1 MKKLLNLIFFVFIV
15 FIFTS
20 KLFAS
25 EEKIKIGLLLPLI
38 GQNQEI
44 GKSVLRSVNLAINKI
59 NDPIIEIYPK
69 NNFDNP
75 DDNIK
80 AAQELYDQG
89 VRIFIGPIF
98 DKNIKN
104 LEKFS
109 DAIFITFSNKN
120 KAIQKNLIYA
130 GVNATSQMATIKK
143 FLEDNDIKKTICL
156 IPETDFKEEIK
167 KGISQTKIN
176 LKKVFYYDTKP
187 TEITKRIEKI
197 TRYDVRKQNLLDE
210 IKRVES
216 SDDPNKEKKIKNLEK
231 KDTLGKLGFD
241 SVIISDFDESLK
253 SVITSLIYTD
263 VSTKRVHFITLNQW
277 FDDSLLKEESSQNI
291 YFPSINKKNYD
302 SFSNL
307 FFKKFNSF
315 PNQISFLSYDLIGL
329 VYYLTKKNSLEN
341 IEKIFNQKNVFKG
354 KTGIFEIKDKKIS
367 HVLNFYKVENG
378 KFKEIF

>member
-1 MKKLLNLIFFVFIV
+1 MKKLLNLIFFISIT

-20 KLFAS
+20 KLFAIV
-25 EEKIKIGLLLPLI
+25 EKIKIGLLLPLD
-38 GQNQEI
+38 GQNYNI
-44 GKSVLRSVNLAINKI
+44 GKSVLRAVNLAVNKI
-59 NDPIIEIYPK
+59 DDPILEVFPK

-75 DDNIK
+75 EDNIK

-104 LEKFS
+104 LGKFD
-109 DAIFITFSNKN
+109 DAIFITFSNKDKN
-120 KAIQKNLIYA
+120 SQKNLIYA
-130 GVNATSQMATIKK
+130 GVNATSQIATIKK

-156 IPETDFKEEIK
+156 IPESDFKEEIK

-176 LKKVFYYDTKP
+176 LKKVFYYKTEP

-197 TRYDVRKQNLLDE
+197 TRYEVRKQNLLDE
-210 IKRVES
+210 IKRIEN

-231 KDTLGKLGFD
+231 KDTIGKLGFD

-263 VSTKRVHFITLNQW
+263 VSTKRVYFITLNQW
-277 FDDSLLKEESSQNI
+277 FDESLLKEDSSQNI

-315 PNQISFLSYDLIGL
+315 PNQISFLSYDLVGL
-329 VYYLTKKNSLEN
+329 VYYLSKKNNLEN
-341 IEKIFNQKNVFKG
+341 TNKIFDQKNIFKG

-367 HVLNFYKVENG
+367 HILNFYKVENG
-378 KFKEIF
+378 KFIKIF

>member
-15 FIFTS
+15 IIFTS

-25 EEKIKIGLLLPLI
+25 EEKIKIGLLLPLT

-59 NDPIIEIYPK
+59 DDPILEIYPK

-80 AAQELYDQG
+80 AAQELYNQG

-120 KAIQKNLIYA
+120 KTIQKNLIYA

-143 FLEDNDIKKTICL
+143 FLEDNDIKETICL
-156 IPETDFKEEIK
+156 IPEAEFKEEIK

-176 LKKVFYYDTKP
+176 LKKIFYYDTEP

-197 TRYDVRKQNLLDE
+197 TRYDVRKQNLIDE

-231 KDTLGKLGFD
+231 RDTLGKLGFD

-263 VSTKRVHFITLNQW
+263 VNTKRVHFITLNQW
-277 FDDSLLKEESSQNI
+277 FDDSLLKEDSSQNI

-302 SFSNL
+302 KFSNL
-307 FFKKFNSF
+307 FFEKFNSY
-315 PNQISFLSYDLIGL
+315 PNQISFLSYDLVGL
-329 VYYLTKKNSLEN
+329 VYYLTKKNSLDDVD
-341 IEKIFNQKNVFKG
+341 KIFNQKNVFKG
-354 KTGIFEIKDKKIS
+354 KTGIFEIKDKKIR
-367 HVLNFYKVENG
+367 HVLNFYKVEKG
-378 KFKEIF
+378 KFIKIF

>member
-1 MKKLLNLIFFVFIV
+1 MKKLLNLIFFVFTVCIV
-15 FIFTS
+15 TN
-20 KLFAS
+20 KLFAY
-25 EEKIKIGLLLPLI
+25 EEKIKIGLLLPLN

-59 NDPIIEIYPK
+59 DDPILEIYPK

-75 DDNIK
+75 DDNVK
-80 AAQELYDQG
+80 AAQELYNQG
-89 VRIFIGPIF
+89 VRIFIGPVF

-120 KAIQKNLIYA
+120 KSTQKNLIYA

-156 IPETDFKEEIK
+156 IPESDFKEEIK
-167 KGISQTKIN
+167 KGISQTEIN
-176 LKKVFYYDTKP
+176 LKKVYFYNTEP
-187 TEITKRIEKI
+187 TEITNRIEKI

-210 IKRVES
+210 IERVEN

-231 KDTLGKLGFD
+231 RDTLGKLGFD

-263 VSTKRVHFITLNQW
+263 VSTKRVYFITLNQW
-277 FDDSLLKEESSQNI
+277 FDESLLKEDSSQNI
-291 YFPSINKKNYD
+291 YFPSINKKNYEN
-302 SFSNL
+302 FSNL
-307 FFKKFNSF
+307 FFKRFNSY
-315 PNQISFLSYDLIGL
+315 PNQISFLSYDLVGL
-329 VYYLTKKNSLEN
+329 VYYLTKKNSLN
-341 IEKIFNQKNVFKG
+341 DLEKIFNQKNIFKG
-354 KTGIFEIKDKKIS
+354 KTGIFEIKNKKIN

-378 KFKEIF
+378 KFIKIF

>member
-1 MKKLLNLIFFVFIV
+1 MKKLLNIIFFVFIINVLSGKV
-15 FIFTS
+15 FAT
-20 KLFAS
+20 
-25 EEKIKIGLLLPLI
+25 EEKTKIGLLVPLD
-38 GQNQEI
+38 GQNQNV
-44 GKSVLRSVNLAINKI
+44 GKSVLRAVNLAINKI
-59 NDPIIEIYPK
+59 DDPSLEIYPK

-89 VRIFIGPIF
+89 IRIFIGPIF

-120 KAIQKNLIYA
+120 KRNHKNIIYA

-156 IPETDFKEEIK
+156 IPESDFKEEIK

-210 IKRVES
+210 IKRIEE
-216 SDDPNKEKKIKNLEK
+216 SDDPNKENKIKNLEK
-231 KDTLGKLGFD
+231 RDTLGKLGFD

-277 FDDSLLKEESSQNI
+277 FDESLLKEDSSENV

-302 SFSNL
+302 NFSSL
-307 FFKKFNSF
+307 FFKKFNSY
-315 PNQISFLSYDLIGL
+315 PNQISFLSYDLVGL
-329 VYYLTKKNSLEN
+329 VYYLTKKNSLDD
-341 IEKIFNQKNVFKG
+341 IDKIFNQKNIFKG
-354 KTGIFEIKDKKIS
+354 KTGIFEIKDKKIR
-367 HVLNFYKVENG
+367 HVLNFYKVEKG
-378 KFKEIF
+378 KFIKIF

>member
-1 MKKLLNLIFFVFIV
+1 MKKLLNLIFFVFTVCIV
-15 FIFTS
+15 TN
-20 KLFAS
+20 KLFAY
-25 EEKIKIGLLLPLI
+25 EEKIKIGLLLPLN

-59 NDPIIEIYPK
+59 DDPILEIYPK

-75 DDNIK
+75 DDNVK
-80 AAQELYDQG
+80 AAQELYNQG
-89 VRIFIGPIF
+89 VRIFIGPVF

-120 KAIQKNLIYA
+120 KSTQKNLIYA

-156 IPETDFKEEIK
+156 IPESDFKEEIK
-167 KGISQTKIN
+167 KGISQTEIN
-176 LKKVFYYDTKP
+176 LKKVYFYNTEP
-187 TEITKRIEKI
+187 TEITNRIEKI

-210 IKRVES
+210 IERVEN

-231 KDTLGKLGFD
+231 RDTLGKLGFD
-241 SVIISDFDESLK
+241 SIIISDFDESLK

-263 VSTKRVHFITLNQW
+263 VSTKRVYFITLNQW
-277 FDDSLLKEESSQNI
+277 FDESLLKEDSSQNI
-291 YFPSINKKNYD
+291 YFPSINKKNYEN
-302 SFSNL
+302 FSNL
-307 FFKKFNSF
+307 FFKKFNSY
-315 PNQISFLSYDLIGL
+315 PNQISFLSYDLVGL
-329 VYYLTKKNSLEN
+329 VYYLTKKNSLN
-341 IEKIFNQKNVFKG
+341 DLEKIFNQKNIFKG
-354 KTGIFEIKDKKIS
+354 KTGIFEIKNKKIN

-378 KFKEIF
+378 KFIKIF

>member
-1 MKKLLNLIFFVFIV
+1 MKKLFSLIFFVFIF
-15 FIFTS
+15 FILTS

-25 EEKIKIGLLLPLI
+25 ETKIKIGLLLPLN
-38 GQNQEI
+38 GQNQNI
-44 GKSVLRSVNLAINKI
+44 GKSVLRAVNLAINKI
-59 NDPIIEIYPK
+59 DDPILEIYPK

-75 DDNIK
+75 EDNIK
-80 AAQELYDQG
+80 AAEELYNQG

-98 DKNIKN
+98 DKNTEN
-104 LEKFS
+104 LDKLS
-109 DAIFITFSNKN
+109 DAIFITFSNKI
-120 KAIQKNLIYA
+120 KGAQKNLIYA
-130 GVNATSQMATIKK
+130 GVNAASQMATIKK

-156 IPETDFKEEIK
+156 IPNADFKEQIK
-167 KGISQTKIN
+167 KGISQTKIK
-176 LKKVFYYDTKP
+176 LEKVFYYDTEP

-197 TRYDVRKQNLLDE
+197 TKYDIRKQNLLDE
-210 IKRVES
+210 IKRVEN

-231 KDTLGKLGFD
+231 RDTLGKLGFD

-263 VSTKRVHFITLNQW
+263 VSTKKVHFITLNQW
-277 FDDSLLKEESSQNI
+277 FDDSLLKEDSSQNI

-302 SFSNL
+302 NFSNL
-307 FFKKFNSF
+307 FFKKFNSY

-329 VYYLTKKNSLEN
+329 VYFLTKKNSLEDV
-341 IEKIFNQKNVFKG
+341 EKIFDQKNTFKG

>member
-1 MKKLLNLIFFVFIV
+1 MKKLLNIIFFVFIIYVLSGKV
-15 FIFTS
+15 FAT
-20 KLFAS
+20 
-25 EEKIKIGLLLPLI
+25 EEKTKIGLLVPLD
-38 GQNQEI
+38 GQSQNI
-44 GKSVLRSVNLAINKI
+44 GKSVLRAVNLAINKI
-59 NDPIIEIYPK
+59 DDPSLEIYPK

-89 VRIFIGPIF
+89 IRIFIGPIF

-109 DAIFITFSNKN
+109 DAIFITFSNKSKRN
-120 KAIQKNLIYA
+120 KKNLIYA

-143 FLEDNDIKKTICL
+143 FLDDNDIKKTICL
-156 IPETDFKEEIK
+156 IPESDFKEEVK
-167 KGISQTKIN
+167 NGISQTKIN

-210 IKRVES
+210 IKRIED
-216 SDDPNKEKKIKNLEK
+216 SDDPNKENKIKNLEK
-231 KDTLGKLGFD
+231 RDTLGKLGFD

-277 FDDSLLKEESSQNI
+277 FDDSLLKEDSSQNI

-302 SFSNL
+302 NFSNL
-307 FFKKFNSF
+307 FFKKFKSY
-315 PNQISFLSYDLIGL
+315 PNQISFLSYDLVGL
-329 VYYLTKKNSLEN
+329 VYYLTKKNSLGDVD
-341 IEKIFNQKNVFKG
+341 KIFNQKNVFKG
-354 KTGIFEIKDKKIS
+354 KTGIFEIKDKKIR
-367 HVLNFYKVENG
+367 HVLNFYKVEKG
-378 KFKEIF
+378 KFIKIF

>member
-1 MKKLLNLIFFVFIV
+1 MKKLLNLIFFVFI
-15 FIFTS
+15 IFNFS
-20 KLFAS
+20 EKLFAS
-25 EEKIKIGLLLPLI
+25 EEKIKIGLLLPLN
-38 GQNQEI
+38 GQNQDI

-59 NDPIIEIYPK
+59 DDPFLQIFPK

-75 DDNIK
+75 DDNMK
-80 AAQELYDQG
+80 AAQELYNQG

-120 KAIQKNLIYA
+120 KTNQKNLIYA

-156 IPETDFKEEIK
+156 IPEADFKEEIK
-167 KGISQTKIN
+167 KGISQAKIN
-176 LKKVFYYDTKP
+176 LKKVFYYGTEP
-187 TEITKRIEKI
+187 TEITKRIEEI

-210 IKRVES
+210 IKRVEN

-231 KDTLGKLGFD
+231 RDTLGKLGFD

-263 VSTKRVHFITLNQW
+263 VNTKRVHFITLNQW
-277 FDDSLLKEESSQNI
+277 FDDSLLKEDSSQNI

-302 SFSNL
+302 NFSNL
-307 FFKKFNSF
+307 FFKKFNSY
-315 PNQISFLSYDLIGL
+315 PNQISFLSYDLVGL
-329 VYYLTKKNSLEN
+329 VYYLTKKNSLDDVD
-341 IEKIFNQKNVFKG
+341 KIFNQKNVFKG
-354 KTGIFEIKDKKIS
+354 KTGIFEIKDKRIS
-367 HVLNFYKVENG
+367 HILNFYKVEKG
-378 KFKEIF
+378 KFIKIF

>member
-1 MKKLLNLIFFVFIV
+1 MKKLLNLIFFALIV
-15 FIFTS
+15 FILNS

-25 EEKIKIGLLLPLI
+25 EQKIKIGLLLPLD
-38 GQNQEI
+38 GLNQEI

-59 NDPIIEIYPK
+59 DDPILEIYPK

-80 AAQELYDQG
+80 AAEELYNQG
-89 VRIFIGPIF
+89 IRIFIGPIF

-109 DAIFITFSNKN
+109 DAMFITFSNKN
-120 KAIQKNLIYA
+120 KNIQKNLIYA
-130 GVNATSQMATIKK
+130 GVNATSQIATIKK

-156 IPETDFKEEIK
+156 IPESDFKEEIR
-167 KGISQTKIN
+167 KGISQTEIN
-176 LKKVFYYDTKP
+176 LKKVYFYDTEP

-197 TRYDVRKQNLLDE
+197 TRYHVRKQNLLDE
-210 IKRVES
+210 IKRVKN
-216 SDDPNKEKKIKNLEK
+216 SDDPNKEKIIKSLEK
-231 KDTLGKLGFD
+231 RDTLGKLGFD

-263 VSTKRVHFITLNQW
+263 VSSKRVHFITLNQW
-277 FDDSLLKEESSQNI
+277 FDESLLKEDSSQNI

-302 SFSNL
+302 NFSNL
-307 FFKKFNSF
+307 FFQNFNSY
-315 PNQISFLSYDLIGL
+315 PNQISFLSYDLVGL
-329 VYYLTKKNSLEN
+329 VYYLTKKNNIEN
-341 IEKIFNQKNVFKG
+341 IDKIFNQKNIFKG
-354 KTGIFEIKDKKIS
+354 KTGVFEIKNKKIN

-378 KFKEIF
+378 KFIEIF

>member
-25 EEKIKIGLLLPLI
+25 EEKIKVGLLLPLD

-59 NDPIIEIYPK
+59 DDPILEIYPK

-80 AAQELYDQG
+80 AAQELYNQG
-89 VRIFIGPIF
+89 IRIFIGPIF

-120 KAIQKNLIYA
+120 KTIQKNLIYA

-167 KGISQTKIN
+167 KGISQTRIN
-176 LKKVFYYDTKP
+176 LKKVFYYDTEP

-216 SDDPNKEKKIKNLEK
+216 SDDPNKEKKIKNLEQR
-231 KDTLGKLGFD
+231 DTLGKLGFD

-263 VSTKRVHFITLNQW
+263 VSTERVHFITLNQW
-277 FDDSLLKEESSQNI
+277 FDDSLLKEDSSQNI

-302 SFSNL
+302 NFSNL
-307 FFKKFNSF
+307 FFKKFNSY
-315 PNQISFLSYDLIGL
+315 PNHISFLSYDLVGL
-329 VYYLTKKNSLEN
+329 VYYLTKKNSLDDVD
-341 IEKIFNQKNVFKG
+341 KIFNQKNIFKG
-354 KTGIFEIKDKKIS
+354 KTGIFEIKDKRIS
-367 HVLNFYKVENG
+367 HILNFYKVEKG
-378 KFKEIF
+378 KFIKIF

>member
-15 FIFTS
+15 FIFTN
-20 KLFAS
+20 KLSAY
-25 EEKIKIGLLLPLI
+25 EEKIKIGLLLPLD
-38 GQNQEI
+38 GQNHQI
-44 GKSVLRSVNLAINKI
+44 GKSVLRAVNLAINKI
-59 NDPIIEIYPK
+59 DDPILEVYPK
-69 NNFDNP
+69 NNFDNSEG
-75 DDNIK
+75 NIK

-89 VRIFIGPIF
+89 IRLFIGPIF
-98 DKNIKN
+98 DRNTIN
-104 LEKFS
+104 LEKFD

-120 KAIQKNLIYA
+120 NNSQKNLVYA
-130 GVNATSQMATIKK
+130 GVNATSQIATIKK
-143 FLEDNDIKKTICL
+143 FLENNDIKKTICL

-167 KGISQTKIN
+167 KGISKTKIN
-176 LKKVFYYDTKP
+176 LKKVFYYDTEP

-210 IKRVES
+210 IKRIEN

-231 KDTLGKLGFD
+231 KDTIGKLGFD

-277 FDDSLLKEESSQNI
+277 FDDSLLKEDSSQNI

-302 SFSNL
+302 NFSKL
-307 FFKKFNSF
+307 YFEKFNNH
-315 PNQISFLSYDLIGL
+315 PNQISFLSYDLVGL
-329 VYYLTKKNSLEN
+329 VYYLTKKNNLEN
-341 IEKIFNQKNVFKG
+341 INKIFDQKNIFKG

-367 HVLNFYKVENG
+367 HILNFYKVENG
-378 KFKEIF
+378 KFIKIF

>member
-20 KLFAS
+20 KIYAS
-25 EEKIKIGLLLPLI
+25 EEKIKVGLLLPLN

-59 NDPIIEIYPK
+59 NDPILQIYPK

-80 AAQELYDQG
+80 AAQELYNQG

-120 KAIQKNLIYA
+120 KGTKKNLIYA

-167 KGISQTKIN
+167 KGISQRRIN
-176 LKKVFYYDTKP
+176 LKKVFYYDTEP

-210 IKRVES
+210 IKRVEN

-263 VSTKRVHFITLNQW
+263 VNTKRVHFITLNQW
-277 FDDSLLKEESSQNI
+277 FDDSLLKEDSLQNI

-302 SFSNL
+302 NFSNL
-307 FFKKFNSF
+307 FFKKFNSY
-315 PNQISFLSYDLIGL
+315 PNQISFLSYDLVGL
-329 VYYLTKKNSLEN
+329 VYYLTKKNSLDDVN
-341 IEKIFNQKNVFKG
+341 KIFNQKNVFKG
-354 KTGIFEIKDKKIS
+354 KTGIFEIKDKRIS
-367 HVLNFYKVENG
+367 HILNFYKVEKG
-378 KFKEIF
+378 KFIKIF